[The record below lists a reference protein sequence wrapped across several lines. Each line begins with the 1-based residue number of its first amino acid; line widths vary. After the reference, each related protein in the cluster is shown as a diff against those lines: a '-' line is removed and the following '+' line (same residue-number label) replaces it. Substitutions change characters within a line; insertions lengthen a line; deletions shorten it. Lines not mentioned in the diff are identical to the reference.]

1 MKDQNKYIKK
11 SHIKAVEKFAA
22 ELEAWRKETQEE
34 VATLY
39 EDAFT
44 SFTLADISVKQGGL
58 FYTYDGEVQFDNC
71 VEQDEETGDYYEVEF
86 DGIMDSV
93 KFWRAC
99 LRRAKRYWSM
109 DTEKLD
115 AIQDGEIE
123 DQEDEDD
130 EE

>member
-1 MKDQNKYIKK
+1 MKDLNKYIKK

-22 ELEAWRKETQEE
+22 ELEAWRNETGEE

-39 EDAFT
+39 EDPFI
-44 SFTLADISVKQGGL
+44 SFTLSDISVKQGCL
-58 FYTYDGEVQFDNC
+58 FYTYDGEREYDGC
-71 VEQDEETGDYYEVEF
+71 VMQDEETGEYYEVEF
-86 DGIMDSV
+86 DGIINSV